1 MFEDSF
7 CLFKN
12 YPSRGH
18 IAQEN
23 WKKYM
28 LLKRFELLRQ
38 RRMSGILSLL
48 CKKDFDKLGEMGI
61 SCECSI
67 LFTTVTLRS

>member
-1 MFEDSF
+1 
-7 CLFKN
+7 
-12 YPSRGH
+12 
-18 IAQEN
+18 
-23 WKKYM
+23 M